1 MNLQSPELLINI
13 KSLPDPDSVEYRA
26 FWQNEVKKIRE
37 GITINGFTF
46 SPFLYWHLNLWSI
59 YVDTLVNNRVLRKL
73 DRPQFW
79 DSFIEIDETINKA
92 ESHPDGKKGVAIVGS
107 RRLSKSVIITS
118 KVAHQAVAYQNTEC
132 LVSGGN
138 QPDIK
143 NLTDYI
149 DLGLRNLPEYLR
161 FSRVEDDWKKCV
173 TLGFK
178 ERGTNQRHEWSKIH
192 VRNFD
197 DGNNTEAAAGLTL
210 SGFLLDEGGKFP
222 FLSALAATTP
232 CFDSPYGWR
241 CSPIITATGGD
252 MKKAGDMQELFNN
265 PEAYNFLSVNAK
277 DDGTSI
283 SLFIPGTQSLK
294 VPREPKLLSH
304 YLDVPEGSELDNMTI
319 WVADEEKGKEL
330 ILKSREQIRKSSGME
345 AYLKEVMY
353 YPLTPEECFLDASEN
368 IFPIDLLQEQ
378 LNFLE
383 SGGYVKEVDYVELY
397 RDTDGKVKH
406 KPTDKKPVTSY
417 PAKPSE
423 DNSGVV
429 QIFEFPMSDAP
440 YGLYTAGTDPYKQSQ
455 AFYST
460 SLGATYIFKRIH
472 NLTGERF
479 QNMLVASYI
488 GRPKKIQTWYEET
501 RKLLDFYNAKTL
513 CENMDMGF
521 IDHCIEK
528 KDPDRYLERTPSIL
542 REEIHANTRVN
553 RTYGIHSSSGIK
565 DYVNSLIIEYLNETI
580 EVKTDEEGNHK
591 QVLGVSRILDP
602 MLIKEL
608 LKFHPRANADRKDAF
623 GYALLMAKNLNRSVM
638 VTDKVDNRYESYKN
652 IANRRKSLFTSSG
665 NPFRSY

>member
-1 MNLQSPELLINI
+1 
-13 KSLPDPDSVEYRA
+13 
-26 FWQNEVKKIRE
+26 
-37 GITINGFTF
+37 
-46 SPFLYWHLNLWSI
+46 
-59 YVDTLVNNRVLRKL
+59 
-73 DRPQFW
+73 
-79 DSFIEIDETINKA
+79 
-92 ESHPDGKKGVAIVGS
+92 
-107 RRLSKSVIITS
+107 
-118 KVAHQAVAYQNTEC
+118 
-132 LVSGGN
+132 
-138 QPDIK
+138 
-143 NLTDYI
+143 
-149 DLGLRNLPEYLR
+149 
-161 FSRVEDDWKKCV
+161 
-173 TLGFK
+173 
-178 ERGTNQRHEWSKIH
+178 
-192 VRNFD
+192 
-197 DGNNTEAAAGLTL
+197 
-210 SGFLLDEGGKFP
+210 
-222 FLSALAATTP
+222 
-232 CFDSPYGWR
+232 
-241 CSPIITATGGD
+241 
-252 MKKAGDMQELFNN
+252 
-265 PEAYNFLSVNAK
+265 
-277 DDGTSI
+277 
-283 SLFIPGTQSLK
+283 
-294 VPREPKLLSH
+294 
-304 YLDVPEGSELDNMTI
+304 
-319 WVADEEKGKEL
+319 
-330 ILKSREQIRKSSGME
+330 
-345 AYLKEVMY
+345 
-353 YPLTPEECFLDASEN
+353 
-368 IFPIDLLQEQ
+368 LLQEQ

-429 QIFEFPMSDAP
+429 QIFEFPMADAP

-479 QNMLVASYI
+479 QNMIVASYI

>member
-1 MNLQSPELLINI
+1 
-13 KSLPDPDSVEYRA
+13 
-26 FWQNEVKKIRE
+26 
-37 GITINGFTF
+37 
-46 SPFLYWHLNLWSI
+46 
-59 YVDTLVNNRVLRKL
+59 
-73 DRPQFW
+73 
-79 DSFIEIDETINKA
+79 
-92 ESHPDGKKGVAIVGS
+92 
-107 RRLSKSVIITS
+107 
-118 KVAHQAVAYQNTEC
+118 
-132 LVSGGN
+132 
-138 QPDIK
+138 
-143 NLTDYI
+143 
-149 DLGLRNLPEYLR
+149 
-161 FSRVEDDWKKCV
+161 
-173 TLGFK
+173 
-178 ERGTNQRHEWSKIH
+178 
-192 VRNFD
+192 
-197 DGNNTEAAAGLTL
+197 
-210 SGFLLDEGGKFP
+210 
-222 FLSALAATTP
+222 
-232 CFDSPYGWR
+232 
-241 CSPIITATGGD
+241 

-265 PEAYNFLSVNAK
+265 PEAYNFLSVSAK
-277 DDGTSI
+277 EDGTSI

-294 VPREPKLLSH
+294 IPREPKLLSH

-330 ILKSREQIRKSSGME
+330 ILKGREQTRKSSGME

-368 IFPIDLLQEQ
+368 IFPVDLLQEQ

-383 SGGYVKEVDYVELY
+383 SGGYIKDVDYVELY
-397 RDTDGKVKH
+397 RDINGIVKH
-406 KPTDKKPVTSY
+406 KPTDKKPVNSY

-429 QIFEFPMSDAP
+429 QIFEFPMADAP

-455 AFYST
+455 AHYST

-479 QNMLVASYI
+479 QNMPVACYI

-528 KDPDRYLERTPSIL
+528 KDPDKYLERTPSIL

-553 RTYGIHSSSGIK
+553 RTYGIHTSTGIK
-565 DYVNSLIIEYLNETI
+565 DYINSLIIEYLQETI

-608 LKFHPRANADRKDAF
+608 LKYTPRANADRKDAF
-623 GYALLMAKNLNRSVM
+623 GYSLLMAKNLNRSVI
-638 VTDKVDNRYESYKN
+638 VSDRVDNRYESYKN
-652 IANRRKSLFTSSG
+652 IANRKKSLFSSSG

>member
-1 MNLQSPELLINI
+1 MNLQSPELLLNI
-13 KSLPDPDSVEYRA
+13 KSLPDPDSVEYKA

-79 DSFIEIDETINKA
+79 DSFIEIDDTINQA

-118 KVAHQAVAYQNTEC
+118 KVAHQAIAYQNTEC

-277 DDGTSI
+277 EDGTSI

-304 YLDVPEGSELDNMTI
+304 YLDVPEGTELDNVTI
-319 WVADEEKGKEL
+319 WVADEEKGKDL

-368 IFPIDLLQEQ
+368 IFPVDLLQEQ

-406 KPTDKKPVTSY
+406 KPTDKKPVNQY
-417 PAKPSE
+417 PAKPSD

-429 QIFEFPMSDAP
+429 QIFEFPMNDAP

-455 AFYST
+455 AHYST

-479 QNMLVASYI
+479 QNMIVASYI

-542 REEIHANTRVN
+542 REEIHANTKVN

-565 DYVNSLIIEYLNETI
+565 DYINSLIIEYLQETI
-580 EVKTDEEGNHK
+580 EVQTDEEGNHK

-608 LKFHPRANADRKDAF
+608 LKFNPRANADRKDAF
-623 GYALLMAKNLNRSVM
+623 GYTLLMAKNLNRTVIVS
-638 VTDKVDNRYESYKN
+638 DKVDNRYESYKN
-652 IANRRKSLFTSSG
+652 IANRRKSLFSSSA

>member
-1 MNLQSPELLINI
+1 MNLQSPELLINM

-26 FWQNEVKKIRE
+26 FWQNEVKKIRD

-59 YVDTLVNNRVLRKL
+59 YVDTMVNGRVLRKL

-79 DSFIEIDETINKA
+79 DSFVLIDDTINKA
-92 ESHPDGKKGVAIVGS
+92 ENHPDGKKGVAIVGS

-210 SGFLLDEGGKFP
+210 SGFLMDEGGKFP
-222 FLSALAATTP
+222 FLAALAATTP

-241 CSPIITATGGD
+241 CSPLITATGGD

-294 VPREPKLLSH
+294 VPREPKILSN

-353 YPLTPEECFLDASEN
+353 YPLTPEECFKN
-368 IFPIDLLQEQ
+368 
-378 LNFLE
+378 
-383 SGGYVKEVDYVELY
+383 
-397 RDTDGKVKH
+397 
-406 KPTDKKPVTSY
+406 
-417 PAKPSE
+417 
-423 DNSGVV
+423 
-429 QIFEFPMSDAP
+429 
-440 YGLYTAGTDPYKQSQ
+440 
-455 AFYST
+455 
-460 SLGATYIFKRIH
+460 
-472 NLTGERF
+472 NLTF
-479 QNMLVASYI
+479 
-488 GRPKKIQTWYEET
+488 
-501 RKLLDFYNAKTL
+501 
-513 CENMDMGF
+513 
-521 IDHCIEK
+521 
-528 KDPDRYLERTPSIL
+528 
-542 REEIHANTRVN
+542 
-553 RTYGIHSSSGIK
+553 
-565 DYVNSLIIEYLNETI
+565 LNQ
-580 EVKTDEEGNHK
+580 EVT
-591 QVLGVSRILDP
+591 
-602 MLIKEL
+602 
-608 LKFHPRANADRKDAF
+608 
-623 GYALLMAKNLNRSVM
+623 
-638 VTDKVDNRYESYKN
+638 
-652 IANRRKSLFTSSG
+652 
-665 NPFRSY
+665 

>member
-1 MNLQSPELLINI
+1 MKN
-13 KSLPDPDSVEYRA
+13 LPDKDSVEYRE
-26 FWQNEVKKIRE
+26 FWKNEVKKIRE
-37 GITINGFTF
+37 GVTINGFYF

-59 YVDTLVNNRVLRKL
+59 YVDTLANGRVLRKL

-79 DSFIEIDETINKA
+79 DSFLLIDDTINKA
-92 ESHPDGKKGVAIVGS
+92 ENHPDGKKGVAIVGS

-118 KVAHQAVAYQNTEC
+118 KVAHQAIAYQNTEC

-143 NLTDYI
+143 NLTDYL
-149 DLGLRNLPEYLR
+149 DLGLRNLPDYLR

-178 ERGTNQRHEWSKIH
+178 ERGNNVRHEWSKIH
-192 VRNFD
+192 IRNFD

-222 FLSALAATTP
+222 FLNALAATTP

-304 YLDVPEGSELDNMTI
+304 YLEAEEGSELDNVTI
-319 WVADEEKGKEL
+319 WVADEEKGKDL
-330 ILKSREQIRKSSGME
+330 ILKGREQTRKSSGME

-368 IFPIDLLQEQ
+368 IFPVDLLQEQ

-383 SGGYVKEVDYVELY
+383 SGIYNKEVDYVELY
-397 RDTDGKVKH
+397 RDINGIVKH
-406 KPTDKKPVTSY
+406 KPTDKKPVNTY

-429 QIFEFPMSDAP
+429 QIFEFPMNDAP

-455 AFYST
+455 AHYST

-472 NLTGERF
+472 DLTGERF
-479 QNMLVASYI
+479 QNMVVASYV

-501 RKLLDFYNAKTL
+501 RKLLEFYGAKTL

-528 KDPDRYLERTPSIL
+528 KDPDKFLERTPSIL

-553 RTYGIHSSSGIK
+553 RTYGIHSSAGIK
-565 DYVNSLIIEYLNETI
+565 DYINSAIIEYLQ
-580 EVKTDEEGNHK
+580 EVVEVQTDDQGNHK

-623 GYALLMAKNLNRSVM
+623 GYALLMAKNLNRT
-638 VTDKVDNRYESYKN
+638 VTISSTPDTRYESYNN
-652 IANRRKSLFTSSG
+652 IAKKKNSLFSSSRS
-665 NPFRSY
+665 PFTTFN

>member
-1 MNLQSPELLINI
+1 MNLQSPELLINM
-13 KSLPDPDSVEYRA
+13 KSLPDIDSVEYKS

-59 YVDTLVNNRVLRKL
+59 YVDTLANGRVLRKL

-79 DSFIEIDETINKA
+79 DSFILIDETINQA
-92 ESHPDGKKGVAIVGS
+92 ENHPDGKKGVAIVGS
-107 RRLSKSVIITS
+107 RRLSKSVMITS
-118 KVAHQAVAYQNTEC
+118 RVAHQAIAYQNTEC

-143 NLTDYI
+143 NLTDYL
-149 DLGLRNLPEYLR
+149 DLGLRNLPDYLR

-178 ERGTNQRHEWSKIH
+178 ERGTNKRHEWSKIH

-197 DGNNTEAAAGLTL
+197 DGNNTEGAAGLTL

-222 FLSALAATTP
+222 FLSCLAATTP

-277 DDGTSI
+277 EDGTSI

-304 YLDVPEGSELDNMTI
+304 YLDAAEGSELDNVTI

-330 ILKSREQIRKSSGME
+330 ILKGREQTRKSSGME

-383 SGGYVKEVDYVELY
+383 SGGYIKEVDYVELY
-397 RDTDGKVKH
+397 RDLNGLVKH
-406 KPTDKKPVTSY
+406 KPTDLKPVNSY

-429 QIFEFPMSDAP
+429 QIFEFPMADAP

-455 AFYST
+455 AHYST

-479 QNMLVASYI
+479 QNMPVACYV

-553 RTYGIHSSSGIK
+553 RTYGIHSSTGIK
-565 DYVNSLIIEYLNETI
+565 DYINSLIIEYLQETI
-580 EVKTDEEGNHK
+580 EVKTEEDGTHK

-608 LKFHPRANADRKDAF
+608 LKYHPRANADRKDAF
-623 GYALLMAKNLNRSVM
+623 GYALLIAKNLNRSVI
-638 VTDKVDNRYESYKN
+638 VSDRVDNRYESYKN
-652 IANRRKSLFTSSG
+652 IAKRKKNLFSSSG